1 MNAEH
6 PIARLL
12 DLTAAL
18 GIDPAKLTAQFDML
32 RGNPVADALCD
43 SEGAVVARAVRDL
56 IEACL
61 SADRIIKAA
70 VVAKAIGG
78 YVAEAQR
85 QAREQHEPHR

>member
-6 PIARLL
+6 PTARLL

-18 GIDPAKLTAQFDML
+18 GIDPEKLTAQFDML
-32 RGNPVADALCD
+32 LGDPEADALCA
-43 SEGAVVARAVRDL
+43 SEGAVVARAVHDL
-56 IEACL
+56 IEACG
-61 SADRIIKAA
+61 SAGRIIKAA
-70 VVAKAIGG
+70 VVANAIGD